1 MTSKYAWCGVLM
13 IALSAALA
21 VPAKAQGF
29 PQGFP
34 SGPIVGVPKGAIV
47 GGIVGTAA
55 VLVVATVVII
65 HYSKKRA
72 ITGCVV
78 SGQSGMTLI
87 AEKDKQT
94 YMLSGD
100 TTDIKPGDRM
110 KLQGKKVKP
119 KGPDKTR
126 VWDARRVSKNYGACS
141 P

>member
-1 MTSKYAWCGVLM
+1 MTSKYAWCGILIVVLG
-13 IALSAALA
+13 LALA
-21 VPAKAQGF
+21 KPAEAQLVAGQF
-29 PQGFP
+29 
-34 SGPIVGVPKGAIV
+34 GPPPNAGAIV
-47 GGIVGTAA
+47 AGIVVTAA

-87 AEKDKQT
+87 DEKDKQI

-100 TTDIKPGDRM
+100 TTGIKPGDRM
-110 KLQGKKVKP
+110 KLQGRKEKAR
-119 KGPDKTR
+119 GPDKML
-126 VWDARRVSKNYGACS
+126 VWEAKEVTKDFGVCQ

>member
-1 MTSKYAWCGVLM
+1 MIVVLG
-13 IALSAALA
+13 LALA
-21 VPAKAQGF
+21 KPAEAQLING
-29 PQGFP
+29 QVGP
-34 SGPIVGVPKGAIV
+34 SGGPIVV
-47 GGIVGTAA
+47 GIVVTAVA
-55 VLVVATVVII
+55 LVVATVLII

-87 AEKDKQT
+87 DEKDKQT

-110 KLQGKKVKP
+110 KLKGKKVKP
-119 KGPDKTR
+119 KGPDKTL
-126 VWDARRVSKNYGACS
+126 VWEAKKVTNDYGACH